1 MKLSRSSLDGAP
13 FHHYYASCYNLVII
27 LSANI
32 FIMFR
37 DFISEEQRPTM
48 FKIGRVMASSLSGFL
63 AGIIGGAIATWII
76 LASRL

>member
-1 MKLSRSSLDGAP
+1 
-13 FHHYYASCYNLVII
+13 
-27 LSANI
+27 
-32 FIMFR
+32 MFR